1 MSCPIV
7 TGVTKAC
14 RDSKGGL
21 TTIYV
26 TEHSNLSQ
34 TSITSASGII
44 TNVATFLTTGKKF
57 WTIEVEMN
65 VANEIETI
73 NHDRA
78 TGTLAYAQ
86 ALNFYIPKKQAS
98 IAQWVM
104 TLAQN
109 DLAFIVL
116 DKNGYYRLLGQKY
129 GMGIA
134 ASTAPSGTNMTG
146 EQSGYVL
153 SFEGTEPVL
162 ANEVPS
168 ALISA
173 LTTPA

>member
-26 TEHSNLSQ
+26 TEHSNLIQ
-34 TSITSASGII
+34 ASIASASGVL
-44 TNVATFLTTGKKF
+44 TNVATFLKTGKKF

-65 VANEIETI
+65 VGNEIETP

-78 TGTLAYAQ
+78 TGTLAFGQ

-98 IAQWVM
+98 IAQFVM

-109 DLAFIVL
+109 DLAFIVK
-116 DKNGYYRLLGQKY
+116 DKNGYNRLLGQKY
-129 GMGIA
+129 GMGMG

-153 SFEGTEPVL
+153 SFTGEEPVF
-162 ANEVPS
+162 ANEVS
-168 ALISA
+168 DVLLAALLVA
-173 LTTPA
+173 A

>member
-1 MSCPIV
+1 MACPILS
-7 TGVTKAC
+7 GVTKAC

-26 TEHSNLSQ
+26 TEHSNLIQ
-34 TSITSASGII
+34 ASITSASGIL
-44 TNVATFLTTGKKF
+44 TNTVSFLNSQKKF
-57 WTIEVEMN
+57 WTVEVEMN
-65 VANEIETI
+65 VGNEIETI
-73 NHDRA
+73 NTDRA
-78 TGTLAYAQ
+78 TGTTAYAQ

-129 GMGIA
+129 GMGMTG
-134 ASTAPSGTNMTG
+134 STAPSGTNMTG

-153 SFEGTEPVL
+153 SFAGEEPVL
-162 ANEVPS
+162 ANELS
-168 ALISA
+168 AALLAALIVN
-173 LTTPA
+173 P

>member
-7 TGVTKAC
+7 SGVTKAC
-14 RDSKGGL
+14 RNTKGGL

-26 TEHSNLSQ
+26 TEHSNLVQS
-34 TSITSASGII
+34 TITQASGII
-44 TNVATFLTTGKKF
+44 TNVATFLSTGKKF
-57 WTIEVEMN
+57 WTIEVDMN
-65 VANEIETI
+65 VGNEIETPVS
-73 NHDRA
+73 DRA
-78 TGTLAYAQ
+78 TGTFAVQQ

-98 IAQWVM
+98 VAQWVM

-129 GMGIA
+129 GMSMG

-153 SFEGTEPVL
+153 SFAGEEPVF
-162 ANEVPS
+162 ANEMS
-168 ALISA
+168 AA
-173 LTTPA
+173 LVAACLVAA

>member
-7 TGVTKAC
+7 SGVTKAC

-26 TEHSNLSQ
+26 TEHSNLVQS
-34 TSITSASGII
+34 SITQASGII
-44 TNVATFLTTGKKF
+44 TNVATFLSAGKKF

-65 VANEIETI
+65 VGNELETI
-73 NHDRA
+73 NSDRP
-78 TGTLAYAQ
+78 TGTLSFTQ

-98 IAQWVM
+98 VAQWVM

-129 GMGIA
+129 GMGMD

-153 SFEGTEPVL
+153 SFTGEEPVL
-162 ANEVPS
+162 ANEMS
-168 ALISA
+168 ASLVAAVLI
-173 LTTPA
+173 PA

>member
-7 TGVTKAC
+7 SGVTKAC
-14 RDSKGGL
+14 RDTKGGL

-26 TEHSNLSQ
+26 TEHSNLVQ
-34 TSITSASGII
+34 ASITSASGII
-44 TNVATFLTTGKKF
+44 TNVATFLSTGKKF
-57 WTIEVEMN
+57 WTIEVDMN
-65 VANEIETI
+65 VGNEIETI
-73 NHDRA
+73 NADRA
-78 TGTLAYAQ
+78 TGTLSYAQ

-98 IAQWVM
+98 VAQWVM

-116 DKNGYYRLLGQKY
+116 DKNGLYRLLGQKY
-129 GMGIA
+129 GMSMS

-153 SFEGTEPVL
+153 SFAGEEPVF
-162 ANEVPS
+162 ANEMS
-168 ALISA
+168 ASLVA
-173 LTTPA
+173 AVLVAA

>member
-26 TEHSNLSQ
+26 TEHSNLVQ
-34 TSITSASGII
+34 ASITSASGIL
-44 TNVATFLTTGKKF
+44 TNVTTFLSTGKKF
-57 WTIEVEMN
+57 WTVEVEMN
-65 VANEIETI
+65 VGNEIETI

-78 TGTLAYAQ
+78 TGTLSYAQ
-86 ALNFYIPKKQAS
+86 ALSFYIPKKQAS

-129 GMGIA
+129 GMGIS

-153 SFEGTEPVL
+153 SFAGEEPVL
-162 ANEVPS
+162 ANEMS
-168 ALISA
+168 ASLVA
-173 LTTPA
+173 AVLVAA

>member
-26 TEHSNLSQ
+26 AVWSNLNQ
-34 TSITSASGII
+34 TAITSASGVL
-44 TNVATFLTTGKKF
+44 TNVATFMASGTKF
-57 WTIEVEMN
+57 YTIEVEMN

-73 NHDRA
+73 NADRA
-78 TGTLAYAQ
+78 TGTLSFAQ

-98 IAQWVM
+98 IAQWIM

-109 DLAFIVL
+109 DLAFIVK
-116 DKNGYYRLLGQKY
+116 DKNGYNRLLGQKY
-129 GMGIA
+129 GMGMS

-153 SFEGTEPVL
+153 SFAGEEPVF
-162 ANEVPS
+162 ANEVGDS
-168 ALISA
+168 LLAALLVTA
-173 LTTPA
+173 